1 MKKKK
6 WYNIILIWNE
16 KEEIICRVKSEGL
29 AQIIVNQLKETVYKE
44 PVYKLKIA
52 WLLRLFVY
60 NKNNNS
66 AKSKNF
72 KKEVLKWKTLF
83 MQE

>member
-44 PVYKLKIA
+44 PVFKLKIT
-52 WLLRLFVY
+52 WLLSLFVY
-60 NKNNNS
+60 NKNNDNG
-66 AKSKNF
+66 KSKTF
-72 KKEVLKWKTLF
+72 KRRF
-83 MQE
+83 